1 MLSFGALILIA
12 DVPNLINY
20 PVTNP
25 VTNITTCFLS
35 NTINTANNLIAAFMR
50 IFIPFAIML
59 TLNLK
64 VIRNLKQS
72 KIRVGVANVTQSGQ
86 QTSHRQQLSNKEF
99 RFVVSTLI
107 IDFIFLFFY
116 LPIGVNFFIV
126 IYNLFG
132 TAITSNP
139 VSNAANSFSMTIFQ
153 LLAQLHTSLLFF
165 FFIIFNRNFRK
176 ELIVLLRL
184 NKLFQSLKPLSSTN
198 LTRTLNMDTIQ
209 MH

>member
-25 VTNITTCFLS
+25 VTNITACFLS
-35 NTINTANNLIAAFMR
+35 NTINTTNNLIAAFMR

-72 KIRVGVANVTQSGQ
+72 KIRVGVANVVQSSQ
-86 QTSHRQQLSNKEF
+86 QTSHRQFSNKEF

-165 FFIIFNRNFRK
+165 FFIIFNRNFRQ

-184 NKLFQSLKPLSSTN
+184 NKLFRSLKPLSSTN
-198 LTRTLNMDTIQ
+198 LTRTLNMNTIQ